1 MTDYQ
6 WEIEERA
13 EQREIYRP
21 RVNETPYSKD
31 DVQRWWKRKGV
42 VRICKN
48 FINVHIN
55 KHN

>member
-42 VRICKN
+42 VRICKK
-48 FINVHIN
+48 FINVHTN